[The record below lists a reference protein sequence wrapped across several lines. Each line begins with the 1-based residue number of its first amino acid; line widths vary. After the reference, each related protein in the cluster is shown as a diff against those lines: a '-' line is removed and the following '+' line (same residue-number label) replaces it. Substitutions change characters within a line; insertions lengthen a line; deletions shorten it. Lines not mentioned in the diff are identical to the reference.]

1 MMKKHIL
8 SLTLTLI
15 MCLGLAVPAS
25 AHDMSKAGQANIVSA
40 GNYHTGLI
48 DKNGSLWMW
57 GCYKPMGNGLSKRAF
72 VPDKVLDNVV
82 SVSSGSNHTAAIK
95 TDGSLWMWGSNN
107 SGELGNGGIGNIH
120 DSEGGIYQD
129 VPVKVMDNVVSVS
142 CGDGYTAAIKT
153 DGSLWMWGANSDM
166 QLGNNGVGNVQDEI
180 YGAYQTVPV
189 KVLDNVVAVSCGSS
203 HAAAIKIDGS
213 MWWWGYFGIVSD
225 NKGVSM
231 VHYAEPVKVM
241 DNVTAVSCGGSHTA
255 ALKTD
260 GSLWM
265 SGGDNGW
272 GQLGDSSSIEGRSP
286 EDPVKI
292 MDSVAVVSCGGSHT
306 AAVKTDGSL
315 WVWGDN
321 SSGELGLSSVNA
333 SLPSQILDGK
343 GGAFNKSHPIQTVPV
358 KLMDDVATVSGGG
371 GHTMIIKKDGSVWT
385 CGSNEVG
392 QLGNDGKGNNST
404 DVYGYTI
411 AIQTTPVKL
420 PNITA
425 KLK

>member
-1 MMKKHIL
+1 MKQRIV
-8 SLTLTLI
+8 SLALTLI
-15 MCLGLAVPAS
+15 ICLGLAVPAS
-25 AHDMSKAGQANIVSA
+25 AYGMAKAGKANVVSA
-40 GNYHTGLI
+40 GGNHTGLI

-57 GCYKPMGNGLSKRAF
+57 GLYKPIGNGLWKPAP
-72 VPDKVLDNVV
+72 VPAKVLDNVV

-120 DSEGGIYQD
+120 DSEGGIYQN
-129 VPVKVMDNVVSVS
+129 VPVKVMDKVASVS

-153 DGSLWMWGANSDM
+153 DGSLWMWGANNDM

-203 HAAAIKIDGS
+203 HTAAIKTDGS
-213 MWWWGYFGIVSD
+213 MWWWGYLGVMSD
-225 NKGVSM
+225 NNSVSATY
-231 VHYAEPVKVM
+231 YAEPVKVM
-241 DNVTAVSCGGSHTA
+241 DNVAAVSCGGSHTA

-272 GQLGDSSSIEGRSP
+272 GQLGDSSSTEGRSP
-286 EDPVKI
+286 TDPIKV
-292 MDSVAVVSCGGSHT
+292 MDGVASVSCGASHT
-306 AAVKTDGSL
+306 VAVKTDGSL
-315 WVWGDN
+315 WVWGSN
-321 SSGELGLSSVNA
+321 EFGELGSSTGNA
-333 SLPSQILDGK
+333 KVPYYNTVSASYDSFPV
-343 GGAFNKSHPIQTVPV
+343 QTVPV
-358 KLMDDVATVSGGG
+358 KLMDGVSAISCGNSY
-371 GHTMIIKKDGSVWT
+371 TIIVKADGSVWA

-392 QLGNDGKGNNST
+392 KLGNGGKGNNSR
-404 DVYGYTI
+404 DIGGYVITM
-411 AIQTTPVKL
+411 QTTPVKL
-420 PNITA
+420 PNLTA